1 MDSVGRD
8 MIEHGG
14 PEFVNDFSAVL
25 AIGLG
30 WSVFSPAMH
39 VLAGTDDELEAH
51 ARRVSERVRTIANGE
66 R

>member
-1 MDSVGRD
+1 MDPVGRD

-14 PEFVNDFSAVL
+14 PEFVNDFSTVL

-39 VLAGTDDELEAH
+39 VLARTDDELEAH
-51 ARRVSERVRTIANGE
+51 ARRVSERVRTIADGE